1 MHDSTRDQ
9 PIAIVPVPTPNTG
22 YADAI
27 RDRKISS
34 FIYNLLLKHHRMYE
48 SPYVGRIWRTAWK
61 MASDRFSGPV
71 STNIHGQRAIVN
83 FGHTYALFARRFPH
97 WNEPLIELVYQ
108 SHASVKMPITVID
121 VGASIGDTVMLL
133 ESNCGE
139 MISAYFCVEGD
150 PEFFSY
156 LRQNLAALN
165 KAFAFGALL
174 SDAEGPIAGLV
185 RTTNLGSA
193 SAQGATLAEATTLDA
208 LLTDRQLGPGA
219 VLKIDVDGFD
229 GRVLRGAR
237 NTLSERRPAVVFEW
251 HPVLCRESGNSPLEH
266 FDVLREE
273 GYTRFVWFT
282 KYGCFSHFMR
292 GVDDASIRNL
302 VEVCLNDRHDD
313 NWHYDV
319 VALTDSHQISDVGLA
334 ELSFAKRRRSRY

>member
-1 MHDSTRDQ
+1 MHTQTSATH
-9 PIAIVPVPTPNTG
+9 P
-22 YADAI
+22 DAI
-27 RDRKISS
+27 RDRKIGSLL
-34 FIYNLLLKHHRMYE
+34 YNLLLKHHRMYGN
-48 SPYVGRIWRTAWK
+48 PYLGRIWRTAWK
-61 MASDRFSGPV
+61 AASDQFSGPV

-108 SHASVKMPITVID
+108 SHSSVKMPITVID
-121 VGASIGDTVMLL
+121 VGASVGDTVMLL
-133 ESNCGE
+133 ESNCGK
-139 MISAYFCVEGD
+139 MISGYLCVEGD

-156 LRQNLAALN
+156 LRQNLAALT
-165 KAFAFGALL
+165 KACAFGALL
-174 SDAEGPIAGLV
+174 SDTEGPIAGLV
-185 RTTNLGSA
+185 RTNNLGSA
-193 SAQGATLAEATTLDA
+193 SAQGTKLAEATTLDA
-208 LLTDRQLGPGA
+208 LVADRQLGPGC

-229 GRVLRGAR
+229 GRVLRGGR
-237 NTLSERRPAVVFEW
+237 STLSACRPAVVFEW
-251 HPVLCRESGNSPLEH
+251 HPILCRESGNSPLEH
-266 FDVLREE
+266 FGVLGEA

-302 VEVCLNDRHDD
+302 AEVCMNDRHDD

-319 VALTDSHQISDVGLA
+319 IALTDDHRISDVSLA